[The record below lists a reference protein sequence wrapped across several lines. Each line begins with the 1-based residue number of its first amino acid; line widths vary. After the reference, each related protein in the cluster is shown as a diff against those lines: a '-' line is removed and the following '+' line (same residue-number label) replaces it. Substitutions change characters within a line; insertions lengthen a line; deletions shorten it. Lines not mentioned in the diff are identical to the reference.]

1 MKNQNGSNSNAII
14 AGSLGAVAKKNN
26 ASIASGFL
34 NVKCLVMVDVSG
46 SMGSGDATGG
56 KTRYDAACEQLER
69 LQAENP
75 GEIGV
80 CAFSDRAE
88 FCPSGVPINQGGGT
102 DMLAAL
108 RMMKMADAC
117 GIKLILISD
126 GEAGDEAGTLKQ
138 AAKFASKIDTI
149 YIGPETGPGREFL
162 RNLSQATGGIS
173 ITNQTA
179 ELGKLSENITRL
191 IGA

>member
-1 MKNQNGSNSNAII
+1 MANQNNQQIVQ
-14 AGSLGAVAKKNN
+14 GSLGAVAKKTGN
-26 ASIASGFL
+26 SIATGFL

-46 SMGSGDATGG
+46 SMSSADASGG
-56 KTRYDAACEQLER
+56 KTRYEAACEQLER

-126 GEAGDEAGTLKQ
+126 GEAGDEAGTLKE
-138 AAKFASKIDTI
+138 AAKFSSKIDTI

-162 RNLSQATGGIS
+162 RKLSLATGGIS
-173 ITNQTA
+173 ITNQTG
-179 ELGKLSENITRL
+179 ELGKLSENITKL